1 MGAILGTVAG
11 WQRDSQYTKDNRTYE
26 GASYIKFFTTKKYV
40 NYIYN
45 VVADIMIRLCDSPG
59 DVITVTRLIED
70 IDITAERNILY
81 PTGIRGFVKDFT
93 EKEANELLE
102 RGIIEVQGLM
112 PCIKK
117 PYLITVKSFNLETK
131 PLEQLIVT
139 GVVYKILRM
148 RARGILHIYGLT
160 DKQFFERMA
169 EKGYNKTRSMEML
182 KMFKDDR
189 IKTKAKI

>member
-11 WQRDSQYTKDNRTYE
+11 WQRDSHYTKDNRTYE

-40 NYIYN
+40 NYVYN

-59 DVITVTRLIED
+59 DVTAVTRLIED

-117 PYLITVKSFNLETK
+117 PYVITVKSFNLETRA
-131 PLEQLIVT
+131 LEELIVT
-139 GVVYKILRM
+139 SVVYKILRM
-148 RARGILHIYGLT
+148 RARGQWHIYGLT
-160 DKQFFERMA
+160 DKQFYERMA
-169 EKGYNKTRSMEML
+169 KYEYNQTRSKELL
-182 KMFKDDR
+182 KMFKDGR
-189 IKTKAKI
+189 IKTKTKI